1 MLKERWDRLD
11 PNIKRWTMIGLAGGA
26 LVGMA
31 YLSTLLEPPKRG
43 PLAKSEKI
51 RHILTDTD
59 PRSLTLDAL
68 AIRVKDLEAKN
79 REIVRKLDKI
89 ATEIRRL
96 HESEEARFKRWTA
109 GQREEYERRMKEL
122 AARISAKQ
130 ESGKRANGP
139 KPVELPKEM
148 VQPRPTPKLA
158 PWAPEGTIATS
169 GTSISPSE
177 KGKDKKRVLLIREFG
192 PKSVSV
198 KTETVSKTPSRRKI
212 IIPAGSILSGVLL
225 NGMDAPTNQ
234 RARQDPQP
242 VLVRIKREAILPN
255 RYRSDIRE
263 CFLIAA
269 GYGDMSSERAYLRSE
284 TLACIRD
291 DQKVLETRINSYAVG
306 EDGKVGIRGRLV
318 SKQGRVLA
326 NAMLAGFAK
335 GISQIFGRQ
344 QVPVVVTS
352 ARNNA
357 PFQQILSAD
366 AAQAAAVRGVGEAL
380 ETLARFYLDMAE
392 NLFPVIEVDA
402 GRKVEFIV
410 NQGFEL

>member
-1 MLKERWDRLD
+1 MLREHWDRLD
-11 PNIKRWTMIGLAGGA
+11 PKVKRIVVIGLAGGS
-26 LVGMA
+26 LIGVA
-31 YLSTLLEPPKRG
+31 YLSTLLEPTRPAG
-43 PLAKSEKI
+43 SAKSEKI
-51 RHILTDTD
+51 RHILTDTE

-68 AIRVKDLEAKN
+68 SVRVKELEARDK
-79 REIVRKLDKI
+79 EIASKLDKI
-89 ATEIRRL
+89 AAEISRL
-96 HESEEARFKRWTA
+96 HESEEARFKRWSA

-122 AARISAKQ
+122 AGRIEQQSKPALKESA
-130 ESGKRANGP
+130 EP
-139 KPVELPKEM
+139 KTIKTIELPAETGK
-148 VQPRPTPKLA
+148 PAGIR
-158 PWAPEGTIATS
+158 PWAPEGVESLSTPKRTGKKNEEKPAMVIRVVG
-169 GTSISPSE
+169 GTQETEEAQVQPQ
-177 KGKDKKRVLLIREFG
+177 
-192 PKSVSV
+192 KS
-198 KTETVSKTPSRRKI
+198 KESKV

-225 NGMDAPTNQ
+225 NGMDAPTSQ

-263 CFLIAA
+263 CFLIAS

-284 TLACIRD
+284 TLACIRND
-291 DQKVLETRINSYAVG
+291 RKVLETQINSYAVG

-352 ARNNA
+352 AQQSA

-366 AAQAAAVRGVGEAL
+366 AAQAAAVKGVGEAM

-410 NQGFEL
+410 NQGFEF

>member
-11 PNIKRWTMIGLAGGA
+11 PNVKRWTMIGLAGGA
-26 LVGMA
+26 LIGVA

-68 AIRVKDLEAKN
+68 AVRVKDLEAKN
-79 REIVRKLDKI
+79 REIVSKLDKI

-130 ESGKRANGP
+130 KSGKEANGP

-158 PWAPEGTIATS
+158 PWAPEGTVATP
-169 GTSISPSE
+169 GPSISPSK
-177 KGKDKKRVLLIREFG
+177 KGKDKKRALVIREFG
-192 PKSVSV
+192 PKLV
-198 KTETVSKTPSRRKI
+198 KTETVSETPSRRKI

-225 NGMDAPTNQ
+225 NGMDAPTSQ

-291 DQKVLETRINSYAVG
+291 DRKVLETRINSYAVG

-366 AAQAAAVRGVGEAL
+366 AAQAAAVRGVGEAM